1 MGPCNDDLF
10 FLRQV
15 RQVRKFLLRQVEG
28 GVRLPHSGS
37 TRTPAQEQNRVRRV
51 MLQHINRA
59 FHNAAYVPHRFTLEE
74 LGRWLRGATGER
86 IHQRMLAPRIRSLL
100 LQDRK
105 RRCGKD

>member
-1 MGPCNDDLF
+1 MGPRNDDLF
-10 FLRQV
+10 FL

-28 GVRLPHSGS
+28 GVWLPHSGS

-86 IHQRMLAPRIRSLL
+86 IHQRMLVPAHPLRFVARG
-100 LQDRK
+100 RK